1 MADQEGVLPP
11 LPPTME
17 ERLVGTL
24 GSLNTTMATLRTSYK
39 ASQMSSI
46 ITPYDGD
53 ATKAREW
60 VSSVVKYSEL
70 IDEPNDDT
78 RVRVA
83 YMTAKGSVS
92 DFIKRYVDARTLA
105 NPPQRVTWADLK
117 RDILSH
123 FSTVTDKDFAH
134 DVLKK
139 IKQGPT
145 ETVSFFVER
154 IHRLAQDAYSEAD
167 MLGAGSRA
175 LAQRQ
180 LVSYF
185 IDGILDVG
193 VKLKLMRRNPNDL
206 DEALAIAM
214 EEATLIKRFQLRN
227 PRHTNS
233 AHLRPPHPV
242 APVPMEEPMEVDH
255 VRQGRPRF
263 GQYRRPDLPHRQPAN
278 AHQQRQRAS
287 QWRAEVQAVENERRC
302 YYCNAP
308 GHFKRDCIKFKKSKT
323 ADKSHY
329 QRPGNR
335 NGQTQSGN

>member
-17 ERLVGTL
+17 ERLVGAL
-24 GSLNTTMATLRTSYK
+24 SSLDATMATLRTSYK
-39 ASQMSSI
+39 ATQLSSI
-46 ITPYDGD
+46 VTPFDGE
-53 ATKAREW
+53 ASKAREW
-60 VSSVVKYSEL
+60 VSSIIKYSEL
-70 IDEPNDDT
+70 IDEPNDET

-92 DFIKRYVDARTLA
+92 DFIKRWVDARTQA
-105 NPPQRVTWADLK
+105 NPPRVVTWAELK
-117 RDILSH
+117 TDILSH

-139 IKQGPT
+139 IRQGPS
-145 ETVSFFVER
+145 ETVSFYAER
-154 IHRLAQDAYSEAD
+154 IHRLSQDAYSESD

-185 IDGILDVG
+185 IDGLLDVG
-193 VKLKLMRRNPNDL
+193 VKLKLMRRSPADL

-227 PRHTNS
+227 PRHSNS

-242 APVPMEEPMEVDH
+242 APTPMEEPMEVDH
-255 VRQGRPRF
+255 IRQRQPRF
-263 GQYRRPDLPHRQPAN
+263 GQFRRSHPQHRQN
-278 AHQQRQRAS
+278 APQQRQRAS
-287 QWRAEVQAVENERRC
+287 PWAEVHAVENEKRC

-308 GHFKRDCIKFKKSKT
+308 GHFKRDCIKFKKSK
-323 ADKSHY
+323 HY
-329 QRPGNR
+329 RQPSGGNR
-335 NGQTQSGN
+335 TASQQSGN